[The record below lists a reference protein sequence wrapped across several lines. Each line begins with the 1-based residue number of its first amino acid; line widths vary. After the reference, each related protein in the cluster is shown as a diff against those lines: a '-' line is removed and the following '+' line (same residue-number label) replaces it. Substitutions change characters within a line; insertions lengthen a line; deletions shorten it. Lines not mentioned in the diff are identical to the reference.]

1 MRQQHVGIIGAGMGG
16 LAAAIRL
23 AGAGVRVT
31 LFEQGERTGGKLNR
45 WECDGWTFDTGPS
58 LLTMPWVLRDLFADA
73 GAALDAS
80 LTLDPVDPI
89 CRYFFADGSML
100 DATTDSARMAANIE
114 ALAPRD
120 VPAFFRFLGYA
131 ADLYAIAGEPFLRHA
146 LDRATLQRER
156 AALFRYG
163 FRPRDLGKL
172 LSPLTVHRTVARFFA
187 DPRLR
192 QVFDR
197 YATYNGSSP
206 YRAPAAFCLIPFVEF
221 ATGAWHPRGGMY
233 RIAEAL
239 TALATRLGVTVRCET
254 PVASITQDARGVTG
268 VRLASGETV
277 PTDAIISNVDV
288 LTTFERLF
296 DTETPAVHAARSR
309 LRALE
314 PSYSAFL
321 LLVGTNRVFSDL
333 PHHAIFFPA
342 DYAAEFGDILDRRM
356 PPRDPTIYICRAT
369 ATDPAA
375 APPGCDNLFI
385 MVNVPHLDG
394 RTDWSH
400 LARSYR
406 DHILDVLRRRG
417 IDIEPSIVVEECWT
431 PERFASAY
439 GAQRGAIYG
448 FASNNRRAAFLRPA
462 NRSDA
467 MRNLYFAG
475 GSAHPG
481 GGIPLAL
488 LSGKIAAD
496 LILEDAREHAA

>member
-1 MRQQHVGIIGAGMGG
+1 MGG
-16 LAAAIRL
+16 LSAAIRL
-23 AGAGVRVT
+23 ARAGMRVT
-31 LFEQGERTGGKLNR
+31 LFEQGERTGGKVNR
-45 WECDGWTFDTGPS
+45 WTCDGWTFDTGPS
-58 LLTMPWVLRDLFADA
+58 LLTMPWVLRELFTDA
-73 GAALDAS
+73 GASLDAY
-80 LTLDPVDPI
+80 LTLDPVDPV
-89 CRYFFADGSML
+89 CRYFFADGSLL
-100 DATTDSARMAANIE
+100 DVTTDSTRMAANIE

-120 VPAFFRFLGYA
+120 VPAFFRFLSYA
-131 ADLYAIAGEPFLRHA
+131 ADMYAIAGEPFLRHA
-146 LDRATLQRER
+146 VDRATLQRER

-163 FRPRDLGKL
+163 FRPRDLTKL
-172 LSPLTVHRTVARFFA
+172 LSPLTVHQTVSRFFS

-239 TALATRLGVTVRCET
+239 TALATRLGVVVRCES
-254 PVASITQDARGVTG
+254 PVAAITQDARGVTG
-268 VRLASGETV
+268 VRLASGEVV
-277 PTDAIISNVDV
+277 PADAVVSNVDV
-288 LTTFERLF
+288 LTTFERLL
-296 DTETPAVHAARSR
+296 DAETPAIHRTRARV
-309 LRALE
+309 RASE
-314 PSYSAFL
+314 PSSSAFL
-321 LLVGTNRVFSDL
+321 MLVGTNRVFSAL

-342 DYAAEFGDILDRRM
+342 DYAAEFRDMLDRRV

-369 ATDPAA
+369 ATDPST

-394 RTDWSH
+394 QTDWSS
-400 LARSYR
+400 LALPYR
-406 DHILDVLRRRG
+406 NHILEVLRRRG
-417 IDIEPSIVVEECWT
+417 LDIDASIVVEDRWT
-431 PERFASAY
+431 PARIASAY
-439 GAQRGAIYG
+439 GAQGGAIYG
-448 FASNNRRAAFLRPA
+448 FASNTRRAAFLRPA

-467 MRNLYFAG
+467 VRHLYFAG

-496 LILEDAREHAA
+496 LVLEDAREHAA